1 MTKDGTFRIRDG
13 KVAEPLVNLRFT
25 VALPDVLA
33 DVPGLTREPLLV
45 NQNELYDDRYPF
57 AARVPGYRHREVQ
70 HHGYGLRARPLAV
83 RRGVSAPD
91 RGWLRTGGDA
101 ERALAALRDLA
112 EERALVL
119 KDAALVVKD
128 DAGHVELRQSKEL
141 AAGESVV
148 SGGSIGLLLGLAIGV
163 PVAAALLGLAGGG
176 GLAMFDRGIS
186 DDRMRRFGEELDR
199 HAALF
204 ALVADVDWAQLHERL
219 ALRW

>member
-1 MTKDGTFRIRDG
+1 MASAHLIA
-13 KVAEPLVNLRFT
+13 V
-25 VALPDVLA
+25 
-33 DVPGLTREPLLV
+33 
-45 NQNELYDDRYPF
+45 
-57 AARVPGYRHREVQ
+57 GYEQ
-70 HHGYGLRARPLAV
+70 EEI
-83 RRGVSAPD
+83 
-91 RGWLRTGGDA
+91 A

-112 EERALVL
+112 EERALEL

-128 DAGHVELRQSKEL
+128 DAGRVELRQSKEL

-186 DDRMRRFGEELDR
+186 DDRMRRFGEELGTG

-219 ALRW
+219 SLYGGEVAASELDEDVVASLASGSTGP

>member
-1 MTKDGTFRIRDG
+1 
-13 KVAEPLVNLRFT
+13 VASAHLIAV
-25 VALPDVLA
+25 
-33 DVPGLTREPLLV
+33 
-45 NQNELYDDRYPF
+45 
-57 AARVPGYRHREVQ
+57 GYEQ
-70 HHGYGLRARPLAV
+70 EEI
-83 RRGVSAPD
+83 
-91 RGWLRTGGDA
+91 A

-112 EERALVL
+112 EERALEL

-186 DDRMRRFGEELDR
+186 DKRMRRFGEELGAG

-219 ALRW
+219 SHYGGEVAASELDEDVIASLASGSTGP